1 MAIDQNGRAATPD
14 DMVEATVAIVT
25 AHLRMTTTSAAEV
38 PGLIKQV
45 HRAMCEL
52 VDQGSREQG
61 STDQQ
66 LRKTMTTEPSRS
78 DRLTRDAERRLIAE
92 QDAVFPWS
100 GWPSLRGPRAGTRI
114 GEAPRERFRSRC
126 R

>member
-1 MAIDQNGRAATPD
+1 MAVDQNGKAATPD
-14 DMVEATVAIVT
+14 DVVEATVAIVT
-25 AHLRMTTTSAAEV
+25 AHLRMTTTSAAQV

-45 HRAMCEL
+45 HRAICEL
-52 VDQGSREQG
+52 VDQESGEQG
-61 STDQQ
+61 STDQE
-66 LRKTMTTEPSRS
+66 LRKATTPEPSRS
-78 DRLTRDAERRLIAE
+78 NCLTRDAERRLIAE

>member
-1 MAIDQNGRAATPD
+1 MAIDQNGKAATPD

-25 AHLRMTTTSAAEV
+25 AHLRMTTMSAAQV

-45 HRAMCEL
+45 HRAICEL
-52 VDQGSREQG
+52 VDQGSRDRE
-61 STDQQ
+61 
-66 LRKTMTTEPSRS
+66 LRKTMATEPPRS

>member
-1 MAIDQNGRAATPD
+1 MRN
-14 DMVEATVAIVT
+14 
-25 AHLRMTTTSAAEV
+25 
-38 PGLIKQV
+38 
-45 HRAMCEL
+45 L

-61 STDQQ
+61 RTDQE
-66 LRKTMTTEPSRS
+66 LRKTMTSEPSRS
-78 DRLTRDAERRLIAE
+78 DRPSPGDAERRLIAE

-126 R
+126 RRLYQHGDQQLILDDDHTADSNAHDSPPRQRRD